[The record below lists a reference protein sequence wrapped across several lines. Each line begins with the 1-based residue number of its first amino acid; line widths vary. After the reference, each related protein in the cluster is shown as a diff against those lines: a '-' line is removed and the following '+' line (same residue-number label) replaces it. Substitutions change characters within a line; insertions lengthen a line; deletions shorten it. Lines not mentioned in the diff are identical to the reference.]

1 MNKGVTC
8 VSRSPKLLI
17 LTTLVQTSEF
27 SSKWVSSLLPRERK
41 MALRAAI
48 LRHVRVP
55 VKTLTLA
62 GRKSQ
67 PWGLYGASLRF
78 LSSHGDD
85 HLSKDEVIERV
96 LSVIKSFPKVDP
108 SQVSPSF
115 SLFHFLEKIPVWFAT
130 KQFFMCLILLL
141 NR

>member
-1 MNKGVTC
+1 
-8 VSRSPKLLI
+8 
-17 LTTLVQTSEF
+17 
-27 SSKWVSSLLPRERK
+27 
-41 MALRAAI
+41 MAFRAAI
-48 LRHVRVP
+48 LRRVRVP
-55 VKTLTLA
+55 VKTLTLT

-67 PWGLYGASLRF
+67 PWGSYGASLRL

-130 KQFFMCLILLL
+130 KQYFMCLILLL

>member
-1 MNKGVTC
+1 M
-8 VSRSPKLLI
+8 
-17 LTTLVQTSEF
+17 SEF
-27 SSKWVSSLLPRERK
+27 TTTERDRE

-55 VKTLTLA
+55 VKTLTLTLT
-62 GRKSQ
+62 GRISQ
-67 PWGLYGASLRF
+67 PWGSYGASLRF

-130 KQFFMCLILLL
+130 KQFFYVSDFAPQINKLFFFFWYNKLKNMYRLA
-141 NR
+141 

>member
-1 MNKGVTC
+1 M
-8 VSRSPKLLI
+8 SRAYHVLLSYSFKLLWFRVLI
-17 LTTLVQTSEF
+17 QE
-27 SSKWVSSLLPRERK
+27 RERE

-55 VKTLTLA
+55 VKTLTLT

-67 PWGLYGASLRF
+67 PWGPNGASLRF

-130 KQFFMCLILLL
+130 KQFFYVSDFAPQINKLFFFLV
-141 NR
+141 